1 MSKPKPKWLKTFE
14 TLLFTALMLLLAI
27 VVIAR
32 WKQIHAPET
41 AIDEMERPAVMVL
54 SSSAE
59 ESETVELAETPEAQE
74 TPIPEETAEPV
85 EEPEEPEPVAVTLAV
100 EVEPE
105 PAYNANIPL
114 PEYLQIE
121 MRNACNAFDVPYAL
135 ALAITEAESGFQLD
149 ADNGICWGPMQIHP
163 CNYGWLRERG
173 IEPTTYAGNIQA
185 GVLMIS
191 QLLSR
196 YGDTHLALMAYN
208 AGEGGA
214 QTLWAQG
221 IYSSAYSRQITSR
234 QAYWQDIIDN

>member
-1 MSKPKPKWLKTFE
+1 MSKSKWLDAVE
-14 TLLFTALMLLLAI
+14 SLLLVAGMMALLVI
-27 VVIAR
+27 VALR
-32 WKQIHAPET
+32 WNLAHTPET
-41 AIDEMERPAVMVL
+41 VIDEVERPAAPVL
-54 SSSAE
+54 SAAVAE
-59 ESETVELAETPEAQE
+59 IRDVPVTVETAAPEETPE
-74 TPIPEETAEPV
+74 PVIEETELETAATV
-85 EEPEEPEPVAVTLAV
+85 LSVTPEQGYDAD
-100 EVEPE
+100 
-105 PAYNANIPL
+105 IPL
-114 PEYLQIE
+114 SEALQIE

-135 ALAITEAESGFQLD
+135 ALAITEAESSFYLD
-149 ADNGICWGPMQIHP
+149 ADSGVCWGPMQIHP

-214 QTLWAQG
+214 QSLWAQG